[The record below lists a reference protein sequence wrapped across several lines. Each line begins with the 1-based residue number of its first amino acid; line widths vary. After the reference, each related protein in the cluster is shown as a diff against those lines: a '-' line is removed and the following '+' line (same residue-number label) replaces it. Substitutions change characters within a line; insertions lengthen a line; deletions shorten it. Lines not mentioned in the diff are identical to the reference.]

1 MVIQFPDQRERRI
14 LRHQKVLLKR
24 KKAVSKFQAWT
35 KKVGLGISYYSRL
48 VLASSAHCTVGCS
61 LIFLHALQKPVF
73 ILSTLVCLVNWLTF
87 NQLMPPEDYYLAP
100 FFGVLSLLAVS
111 GELITKMMDD
121 YEPFHRLLRCGEF
134 RSKESRKRDRL
145 SIAP

>member
-1 MVIQFPDQRERRI
+1 MVIQFPDQKERRI

-24 KKAVSKFQAWT
+24 KKAVSKFQAWA

-48 VLASSAHCTVGCS
+48 VLANTIHCTAGCS
-61 LIFLHALQKPVF
+61 LIFLHALQKPIF
-73 ILSTLVCLVNWLTF
+73 FLLALVGVVNWLTF
-87 NQLMPPEDYYLAP
+87 GQLMPPEEYYLVP

-121 YEPFHRLLRCGEF
+121 SEPFHRLLRCKEF
-134 RSKESRKRDRL
+134 RSKENGSWSKGQQN
-145 SIAP
+145 